1 MMNAEFLIVVVISL
15 LVLMIR
21 AKIKSKYDEKALR
34 RDMNRRYREKHDV
47 NTQTGESRMN
57 MLSLLENFKKG
68 NTIRLFMDDEKQYVV
83 NNAQYK
89 KHDFLRMLS
98 RVEDFKV
105 IYINK

>member
-1 MMNAEFLIVVVISL
+1 
-15 LVLMIR
+15 
-21 AKIKSKYDEKALR
+21 
-34 RDMNRRYREKHDV
+34 
-47 NTQTGESRMN
+47 MN
-57 MLSLLENFKKG
+57 MLSLLENFEKG

-105 IYINK
+105 IYINKITNFSFKAHFYSELFFV